1 MPSLHPSADAPG
13 QRTSHALPRHTLP
26 KGGALSQFIGAK
38 SQEIKIASPLST
50 ALSTARSLSGFG
62 MDDRIIDILAA
73 LYVAAVTAV
82 TAWFVAQYVF
92 GLSSPDIR
100 RSALTGAAIFA
111 LLLATLWFAKLLKS
125 K

>member
-1 MPSLHPSADAPG
+1 M
-13 QRTSHALPRHTLP
+13 PRHTLP
-26 KGGALSQFIGAK
+26 KGGAISQIIGTK

-73 LYVAAVTAV
+73 LCVAAVTAV

-100 RSALTGAAIFA
+100 WSALTGAAIFA
-111 LLLATLWFAKLLKS
+111 LLAATVSFQKKS